1 MLAAGYP
8 KSISNA
14 TANESSTEAG
24 SAWDEEHP
32 FAGCGYYATRRA
44 PMCYDNDYYASRP
57 NGWDEQTALSP
68 ATPLEC
74 VDLETADLSACV
86 SSAEGDEI
94 YIAPGWAAM
103 MDKNNVSVGIFTCPT
118 FDNCPGPDP
127 SSGEL
132 NRCAC
137 PGGWLDYFKVANCA
151 PGHTGSCAPNPPPGT
166 VSLQCTTNPR
176 RCTYV
181 VQDHCVG
188 HVCASQVIYMH

>member
-44 PMCYDNDYYASRP
+44 PMCYDNDYYPSRP

-74 VDLETADLSACV
+74 VDLETADLSECV

-94 YIAPGWAAM
+94 YIE
-103 MDKNNVSVGIFTCPT
+103 I
-118 FDNCPGPDP
+118 
-127 SSGEL
+127 
-132 NRCAC
+132 
-137 PGGWLDYFKVANCA
+137 
-151 PGHTGSCAPNPPPGT
+151 
-166 VSLQCTTNPR
+166 
-176 RCTYV
+176 
-181 VQDHCVG
+181 
-188 HVCASQVIYMH
+188 